1 MIAQMPDQRSRVDF
15 RQHWNLELF
24 EIFFRDLLRAPV
36 GADSRELANDQT
48 FNIGPRG
55 FVVFRIG
62 AVISDFRIG
71 ENNNLAAVRR
81 IGENFLVAG
90 DGSIKN
96 DLAVTFAFGAV
107 AFAAEDAP
115 VFQRKD
121 SLHQC
126 SREWILRILA
136 QVQNRD
142 GRTRADPTRTRS
154 RARAPA
160 RHTTRYALPAV
171 RPARSEEHTSELQSH
186 HDLVCRLLLEK
197 KKHKAPM
204 PSTGTSSA
212 CRPADQLNTF
222 IAPCPKLK
230 HDGLLTTALN
240 HAAPT
245 TTIHSV
251 A

>member
-142 GRTRADPTRTRS
+142 GRTNADVLHADKIAGARATHYSLRASCGTTCSSSFSVQRSTVRDLLTPTWASVSKRCRSSTPATALPS
-154 RARAPA
+154 RATITSPSRNPA
-160 RHTTRYALPAV
+160 RWAGLPGVTADTITPLSW
-171 RPARSEEHTSELQSH
+171 RRS
-186 HDLVCRLLLEK
+186 
-197 KKHKAPM
+197 
-204 PSTGTSSA
+204 
-212 CRPADQLNTF
+212 
-222 IAPCPKLK
+222 
-230 HDGLLTTALN
+230 
-240 HAAPT
+240 
-245 TTIHSV
+245 
-251 A
+251 

>member
-48 FNIGPRG
+48 FNIGPDG
-55 FVVFRIG
+55 LVVFRIG

-96 DLAVTFAFGAV
+96 DLAVTFAFCAV

-142 GRTRADPTRTRS
+142 GRTSADVLPDKIAGVG
-154 RARAPA
+154 ARATHYSLRA
-160 RHTTRYALPAV
+160 SCGTTCSSSFSVQRSTV
-171 RPARSEEHTSELQSH
+171 RELLNPTCASVSKRCRS
-186 HDLVCRLLLEK
+186 
-197 KKHKAPM
+197 
-204 PSTGTSSA
+204 
-212 CRPADQLNTF
+212 
-222 IAPCPKLK
+222 
-230 HDGLLTTALN
+230 
-240 HAAPT
+240 
-245 TTIHSV
+245 
-251 A
+251 